1 MCLYFERY
9 DDTKVSFFRFPDLLR
24 MLNMPFAS
32 LKSISVSQLKNLLEA
47 ELIEAGSTLTNNPN
61 VELAPKIVMRTFQ
74 LDVFFAITHFTIVV
88 KRTRQGCQMVLGYA
102 QYATKLKQPGPQK
115 IQSLEKMILMEKK
128 KLLPP

>member
-1 MCLYFERY
+1 
-9 DDTKVSFFRFPDLLR
+9 

-32 LKSISVSQLKNLLEA
+32 LKSISDLQLKNLQEA

-61 VELAPKIVMRTFQ
+61 VELAPKIVMRAFQ

-115 IQSLEKMILMEKK
+115 ILSLEKMILMKK
-128 KLLPP
+128 TKLLLP